1 MAYKVIKKFRDKD
14 ERIFEVGDSYPFSTV
29 TKERLEEL
37 STKNNKY
44 GYPFVEEV
52 KEPKKPAPKKDKK
65 EAGE

>member
-1 MAYKVIKKFRDKD
+1 MAYKVIARFRDKD

-52 KEPKKPAPKKDKK
+52 KEPKKPTKKAEKEGDK
-65 EAGE
+65 